1 MQRVL
6 YEDVRRDAEKGDI
19 TMDSDLYADLGMSE
33 LDIQLLVSA
42 IEDEFDV
49 NILETEFTKWKTV
62 GDVVYWIEAHI

>member
-6 YEDVRRDAEKGDI
+6 YEDVRRNAEKGDI

>member
-1 MQRVL
+1 
-6 YEDVRRDAEKGDI
+6 
-19 TMDSDLYADLGMSE
+19 MSE